1 MKGEVREMSGYRKPQ
16 ARGVRSLAA
25 ILLVLALS
33 LSATPVYS
41 SSHTQTPSG
50 EYAVRAGDIL
60 DIVVVGD
67 PDLSRLVTVSQD
79 GSIFLPLIGNVHVV
93 GLTIRQ
99 VEDRL
104 TELLK
109 RYLKTPK
116 VIVTFRQAS
125 LDRDYVYVLG
135 QVSRPG
141 QYELRRGWTV
151 GELLAMAGGPTTR
164 AALRRA
170 VILRRINGTTAIPIN
185 LEKLMNGDVTQNQEL
200 KVGDVLVVPE
210 VNDRV
215 LVLGEVA
222 RPGYQDLKE
231 GDRVVDMITRAGGPT
246 LKAAPEKISINREGE
261 PIKVNLEAFLRQGD
275 MLQNVEVKAGDVIFV
290 PETDRRVLVM
300 GEVARPGSFVLESN
314 VVSRVL
320 DVVMLAGGPNKGAKL
335 SEVMVVRQNGDKP
348 GGISVNL
355 EAVLKG
361 GSTEQNIIIKPGDL
375 VYVPGGLGIQ
385 LKDLL
390 NFFSGFNLLRTL
402 FGLPGNGLI

>member
-1 MKGEVREMSGYRKPQ
+1 MKGEVREMSGYMKPQ
-16 ARGVRSLAA
+16 ARSVRSLAA
-25 ILLVLALS
+25 ILLALALS
-33 LSATPVYS
+33 LSAAPVYS
-41 SSHTQTPSG
+41 NGHTQTPSG

-231 GDRVVDMITRAGGPT
+231 GDRIVDMITRAGGPT
-246 LKAAPEKISINREGE
+246 LKAAPEKISINRDGE

-348 GGISVNL
+348 GGIQVNL
-355 EAVLKG
+355 DAVLKG
-361 GSTEQNIIIKPGDL
+361 GATEQNIIIKPGDL

-390 NFFSGFNLLRTL
+390 DFFSGFNLLRAL
-402 FGLPGNGLI
+402 FGLPG

>member
-1 MKGEVREMSGYRKPQ
+1 MKGEVREMSGYMKPQ

-25 ILLVLALS
+25 ILLALALS
-33 LSATPVYS
+33 LSAAPVYS
-41 SSHTQTPSG
+41 NGHTQTPSG

-231 GDRVVDMITRAGGPT
+231 GDRVVDMVTRAGGPT
-246 LKAAPEKISINREGE
+246 LKAAPEKISINRDGE

-390 NFFSGFNLLRTL
+390 EFFSGFRLLRTL
-402 FGLPGNGLI
+402 FGLPGG